1 MGIDISSI
9 KNESLREKAKMADQN
24 GNGNGQLDAGEIS
37 VFEQTARGALISEQK
52 DGIKAGFEG
61 SELADIINLSE
72 KINKSS
78 SETNTV
84 SNPVKASY
92 SKKDIKRAE
101 SYALTVLKE
110 EIGNKNLRE
119 TLVDRLGMKEPDGA
133 NINNQEYQKL
143 LAKFDKVADEI
154 KKVGYDSKAD
164 VEALKKKVNI
174 DKKDDFTKDVLKVLI
189 DDAETKQRTKEYDK
203 MAADYKDAV
212 EAGMNEE
219 EAYRQV
225 RKEYKDKG
233 SYYKDYLKHGSL
245 AYKVFHFKRKSS
257 EFEKNTI
264 MADARKT
271 ARMAQR
277 ESDATSSRKVKQDA
291 KDTMKQNG
299 DWNKYTKKALNGEN
313 SFGEWI
319 SGKDS
324 DMKIGRKNVAR
335 KNTVEQIQEN
345 GLTEKQIHKAIDKRS
360 TFGSKVTLGL
370 FFKKKTQLF
379 EALKASGLIE
389 DKGNGNFDVSKLSLL
404 IGDNVGADY
413 KLNRQSKDFKAL
425 SEITK
430 TTSALAVAT
439 ELKNLSPK
447 EAKMLV
453 EMCGYDIEGKGLDVG
468 KSILGATIGA
478 LVSGLGGASAAATN
492 KRPIIDS
499 SVTNKNH
506 VEVNIKCE
514 GKVLDEIIDQVEGQ
528 GGQANL
534 VEGGIQIV
542 IDQKN
547 VVPLYWKASRQI
559 LKTAL
564 KSAMVGAAYGMLA
577 GLKDKP
583 ETPITST
590 QFDCTSLED
599 YGKRI
604 DNEVKQKAISPKY
617 AEALKLIAATFVKKD
632 ANGETVWDCDQF
644 KAYLNKA
651 AGDGGILN
659 REEFITMLERSD
671 NNKKIPDDKPNDNGN
686 GNGGT
691 VDDGN
696 GGTVDDGNG
705 NGNVVA
711 PKTCTI
717 TVDQEADQKIE
728 IPTLTRKQ
736 TKTWNAT
743 VKTYYPCLV
752 QKYGEKKAIRMMKLA
767 QGIRDGNYSEERMEK
782 LYKDTLGLKSEAA
795 IKAYKAEGFDSAYY
809 YDRYNDTDLPETVFA
824 PAEIGECSR
833 KANVTVGKVKIDRYA
848 KKARKGGTKIT
859 NSTKAGD
866 TTMSICGDA
875 PHKVKPN
882 EVQSRYDSYVRNH
895 PDVTVTLDD
904 RRKKK

>member
-1 MGIDISSI
+1 M
-9 KNESLREKAKMADQN
+9 
-24 GNGNGQLDAGEIS
+24 
-37 VFEQTARGALISEQK
+37 
-52 DGIKAGFEG
+52 
-61 SELADIINLSE
+61 
-72 KINKSS
+72 
-78 SETNTV
+78 
-84 SNPVKASY
+84 
-92 SKKDIKRAE
+92 
-101 SYALTVLKE
+101 TVLKE
-110 EIGNKNLRE
+110 EIGTMNRATILR
-119 TLVDRLGMKEPDGA
+119 RLGMDEKDSHRQA
-133 NINNQEYQKL
+133 NLNNPVYIDL
-143 LAKFDKVADEI
+143 LAKFDKVTAEI
-154 KKVGYDSKAD
+154 KRVGYDSKAK
-164 VEALKKKVNI
+164 VEALKKEVNI
-174 DKKDDFTKDVLKVLI
+174 DKKDDFTKDVLKILI
-189 DDAETKQRTKEYDK
+189 DDAETKQRAKEYGDIK
-203 MAADYKDAV
+203 TKYDEAV
-212 EAGMNEE
+212 KAGMNEE
-219 EAYRQV
+219 EAHRQV

-245 AYKVFHFKRKSS
+245 AYKVFHLKRKSS

-271 ARMAQR
+271 ARMAQS

-291 KDTMKQNG
+291 EDTMKKNG
-299 DWNKYTKKALNGEN
+299 DWNRYTEKALNGEN

-324 DMKIGRKNVAR
+324 DMKVGRKNVAR
-335 KNTVEQIQEN
+335 KNTVEQVQEN
-345 GLTEKQIHKAIDKRS
+345 GLTEKEIHKAIDKRS

-389 DKGNGNFDVSKLSLL
+389 DKGNGKFDVSNLSLL
-404 IGDNVGADY
+404 IGDNVGYNY
-413 KLNRQSKDFKAL
+413 KLDRQSKDFKAL
-425 SEITK
+425 SELTK
-430 TTSALAVAT
+430 TTSAASVAT

-453 EMCGYDIEGKGLDVG
+453 DMCGYDIEDKDIA
-468 KSILGATIGA
+468 KAILGATAGA

-492 KRPIIDS
+492 KRPIVDRKIS
-499 SVTNKNH
+499 NSNH

-534 VEGGIQIV
+534 IEGGIQIV

-547 VVPLYWKASRQI
+547 VRPLYWKASRQI

-590 QFDCTSLED
+590 QFDCTSLEE

-604 DNEVKQKAISPKY
+604 DNEVKQNAISPKY

-632 ANGETVWDCDQF
+632 ANGETVWDCDQY

-743 VKTYYPCLV
+743 VRTYYPCLV